1 MVKYRVGRL
10 ATETGEPMKR
20 IVAGVLFCLA
30 IAAYADTID
39 ATLIQTSGDPS
50 VASGKFYGYRD
61 SLTGP
66 GDEAFAKAAALAE
79 SEHVPLVV
87 IWSNEDC
94 HFCDDFTA
102 NLNDNKNKAS
112 VTEWLS
118 TNRAVFAF
126 FKDKSG
132 DNAPARNHK
141 PKACYDAWNF
151 AANTCGSQP
160 VWPLVGFRYVRSD
173 GVTNKWGHTQIQ
185 EMAKSFAWL
194 KARYS
199 EFLADN
205 KIDPTHCGAGFA
217 ASGTEFDRYE
227 AEPAT
232 TNILID
238 LVRDADNGAF
248 DVTHALVATWPDG
261 TAVTNSVDWAA
272 GTTNLSVALDMSAG
286 GAFEAGGTV
295 ALALYDVYGS
305 LRATNVIAMVSGENS
320 NVNPFWFTERT
331 AETLAFGEWTVDID
345 TATNKVAATE
355 GDAYTI
361 VSAQGSLWCP
371 DCANTDAN
379 FLSLADGNGYNRF
392 REWAAANKV
401 ALVVV
406 DVPNYGART
415 GTDPETCASP
425 SMFSKKAFMSRG
437 ALKSGLPYLSRKMV
451 PAAEAMAMRARN
463 HFLVSTNTDA
473 GGFHRP
479 EDTNAYRTGI
489 PIFVLLRKDGSV
501 ASRLIR
507 FATKSPTADDQSNWE
522 NYIARFEEMLAAA
535 REDADE
541 IENNHWTTTPLSLAD
556 GGTLSGTIS
565 HTDTADWFELSGVS
579 AGSVVRLHFSGDGTN
594 QVTIAF
600 RRVIDGEFE
609 NRDFASE
616 KVCIKGGYTARA
628 ELPPGE
634 RWFAGIT
641 VANTEPGFTVDST
654 ESTVAPYSLSMTVSP
669 PSMDPGEIV
678 FSESSLRVIEQSG
691 TGTVEVVRRDGG
703 YGATSVRVFCKSHDE
718 AADGR
723 YAWTDRT
730 ISWRDGEKGSKE
742 VGFVLLPNDVFEGE
756 GTFTLALEKADGG
769 AFVADD
775 AACEVTIEDTDAPCF
790 ERASYDVSAYVTFTT
805 ETRFPLLNVR
815 STDTQVKITPVSGA
829 TSLPAGLKIAYDKA
843 SGSIVLSGIPKKA
856 GDYEFTCAVTARR
869 GGKKIEGFETTI
881 KISVAD
887 PAETN
892 PKIGVKRPNQTL
904 ALLAKDGGTNYVAGT
919 LAFVATAKSVISARY
934 SGTEGKSISFSG
946 NWSDLDETG
955 EAVATLSSKGATLSA
970 AMDASGRLS
979 VVLSLPDGASWFGGE
994 FTAEA
999 DWPQTGVFDAFK
1011 GYYTVACPCVGVNAP
1026 VLEPTGTAILT
1037 LDMTTAA
1044 CVKNGVLR
1052 FVGVL
1057 PDGSSVSGTTAID
1070 ALLEGGTVARVPVF
1084 VRTAKNVFGAVLAIG
1099 ADGATKWASAEPTV
1113 MDGATY
1119 LEREIVRPVSD
1130 SATYVLHRETAWSYM
1145 TRHLAYG
1152 SYYEPGTSPQTF
1164 DAFYAEY
1171 GLGDAHG
1178 PEGAPFILAFDSSTA
1193 AESER
1198 YGAFSIV
1205 GDGDVTAGEKTLVL
1219 SKKIGLAFRFS
1230 ARTGVFNGTSR
1241 VIFENRIVTGTYR
1254 GVLTP
1259 GWVLP
1264 CACGIDAPEMPFGG
1278 GMFCFRDVVGG
1289 KSVMRSLPVVLDK

>member
-1 MVKYRVGRL
+1 MAFTSYEAMPLDQMLNRIQKYH
-10 ATETGEPMKR
+10 
-20 IVAGVLFCLA
+20 
-30 IAAYADTID
+30 
-39 ATLIQTSGDPS
+39 
-50 VASGKFYGYRD
+50 
-61 SLTGP
+61 P
-66 GDEAFAKAAALAE
+66 GDGWK
-79 SEHVPLVV
+79 LV
-87 IWSNEDC
+87 E
-94 HFCDDFTA
+94 
-102 NLNDNKNKAS
+102 K
-112 VTEWLS
+112 
-118 TNRAVFAF
+118 
-126 FKDKSG
+126 
-132 DNAPARNHK
+132 
-141 PKACYDAWNF
+141 AWNF

-160 VWPLVGFRYVRSD
+160 VWPLVGFSYVRRDS
-173 GVTNKWGHTQIQ
+173 VTNKWGHTTLV
-185 EMAKSFAWL
+185 EMDKSFAWL
-194 KARYS
+194 QERYA
-199 EFLADN
+199 EFRS
-205 KIDPTHCGAGFA
+205 DPRNCDAGFA

-227 AEPAT
+227 AEAAT
-232 TNILID
+232 TEIIVD
-238 LVRDADNGAF
+238 LVRADTFAMFASTN
-248 DVTHALVATWPDG
+248 TLVATWPDG
-261 TAVTNSVDWAA
+261 TAVTNNVEWSV
-272 GTTNLSVALDMSAG
+272 GVTNVSVTLDMSSG
-286 GAFEAGGTV
+286 GVFEPGRMV
-295 ALALYDVYGS
+295 SLKLYDIYGMY
-305 LRATNVIAMVSGENS
+305 ATNVIAMVSGENS

-345 TATNKVAATE
+345 AATNKVAATE
-355 GDAYTI
+355 GDAYTL
-361 VSAQGSLWCP
+361 VCAQGSLWCP

-379 FLSLADGNGYNRF
+379 FLSLADGSGHNRF

-401 ALVVV
+401 ALAVV

-691 TGTVEVVRRDGG
+691 TGTVEVVRRDG
-703 YGATSVRVFCKSHDE
+703 
-718 AADGR
+718 
-723 YAWTDRT
+723 
-730 ISWRDGEKGSKE
+730 EKGSKE

-775 AACEVTIEDTDAPCF
+775 AACEVTIVDTDAPCF

-829 TSLPAGLKIAYDKA
+829 ASLPAGLKIAYDKA

-1044 CVKNGVLR
+1044 CVKTECC
-1052 FVGVL
+1052 
-1057 PDGSSVSGTTAID
+1057 VSWACC
-1070 ALLEGGTVARVPVF
+1070 
-1084 VRTAKNVFGAVLAIG
+1084 RTA
-1099 ADGATKWASAEPTV
+1099 
-1113 MDGATY
+1113 
-1119 LEREIVRPVSD
+1119 RP
-1130 SATYVLHRETAWSYM
+1130 
-1145 TRHLAYG
+1145 
-1152 SYYEPGTSPQTF
+1152 
-1164 DAFYAEY
+1164 
-1171 GLGDAHG
+1171 
-1178 PEGAPFILAFDSSTA
+1178 
-1193 AESER
+1193 
-1198 YGAFSIV
+1198 
-1205 GDGDVTAGEKTLVL
+1205 
-1219 SKKIGLAFRFS
+1219 
-1230 ARTGVFNGTSR
+1230 
-1241 VIFENRIVTGTYR
+1241 
-1254 GVLTP
+1254 
-1259 GWVLP
+1259 
-1264 CACGIDAPEMPFGG
+1264 
-1278 GMFCFRDVVGG
+1278 
-1289 KSVMRSLPVVLDK
+1289 